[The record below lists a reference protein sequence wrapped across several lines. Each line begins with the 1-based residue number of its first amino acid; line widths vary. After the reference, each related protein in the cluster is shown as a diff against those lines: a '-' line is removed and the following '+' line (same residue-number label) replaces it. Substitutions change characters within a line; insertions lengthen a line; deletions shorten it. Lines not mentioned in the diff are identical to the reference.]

1 MTADIIAHEDR
12 ALRPATQKPQA
23 PAPKPGSFTPANDPR
38 LSEMQTGGALGT
50 SMLVLYPVFACV
62 IVVLASLTMAAP
74 TMPV

>member
-1 MTADIIAHEDR
+1 MTADILHEER
-12 ALRPATQKPQA
+12 TLRPATQKPA
-23 PAPKPGSFTPANDPR
+23 AAAPKPGSFTPANDPR

-62 IVVLASLTMAAP
+62 IVVLTSLTMAAP